1 MKNALLSLLCQDL
14 RQKYRCHTLIL
25 YGSRARNAASA
36 ASDYDLI
43 GFRARGEV
51 IHDAREIKGVFL
63 DAFIYPDARAKAAN
77 LLRIR
82 GGKVLFQK
90 KNFGDALLARI
101 DKAYAKG
108 PKPMSRQDKIAAKV
122 WVQKSLARVKAGGT
136 EGNFRRAWLLTALLE
151 DYFNLRGLW
160 YEGPKAALKWLA
172 ENDPVSLALFEQA
185 LNPNAQLVDLE
196 KLVSMVTGSTLR

>member
-1 MKNALLSLLCQDL
+1 MKSDLLSRLCQDL

-25 YGSRARNAASA
+25 YGSRARNESTS

-43 GFRARGEV
+43 GFRARGDV
-51 IHDAREIKGVFL
+51 IHDARKVKGVFL
-63 DAFIYPDARAKAAN
+63 DAFIYPDVRAKAAD

-101 DKAYAKG
+101 EKVYTKG
-108 PKPMSRQDKIAAKV
+108 PKPLSAQSKQAIKV
-122 WVQKSLARVKAGGT
+122 WAQKSLGRIKAGGT

-160 YEGPKAALKWLA
+160 YEGPKAALKWLS
-172 ENDPVSLALFEQA
+172 ENDAATHKLFERA
-185 LNPNAQLVDLE
+185 LRPSAALAHIE
-196 KLVSMVTGSTLR
+196 KLAVGVMAV